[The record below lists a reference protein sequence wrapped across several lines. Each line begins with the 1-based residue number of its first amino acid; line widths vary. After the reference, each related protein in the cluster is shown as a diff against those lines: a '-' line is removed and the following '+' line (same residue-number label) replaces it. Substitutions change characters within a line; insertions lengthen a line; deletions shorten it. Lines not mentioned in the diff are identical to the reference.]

1 MRQALATVYRF
12 SIIAGTLLPMYL
24 YYVFLWYRRKWLGIR
39 TTREKWRA
47 THRKYAKRFYR
58 MAVKLKGGMIKVGQ
72 LISARV
78 DVMPREWIEELSLL
92 QDSVPPTPWPY
103 IHKTLKAELG
113 GEPDGIFEWIDH
125 NALAAASFG
134 QVHRARTKEGEEV
147 VLKIQHEDI
156 EFKLK
161 VDLWMLRTAV
171 KMFNIFIPRTDLSV
185 IGREMS
191 HALSNELSYEQEAAY
206 CETIGNNFAGFT
218 GGVVIPRVIRKY
230 TTRHVI
236 CMEFF
241 DGYKI
246 TNFAKMKELEI
257 DRRETLTMI
266 LNAWTKMMYQDGVFQ
281 SDPHP
286 GNLMFNKIGGKV
298 VVCVLDFGQ
307 VKILPKEFHQK
318 LLAAV
323 FAFLSR
329 DVNQFLPALKG
340 LGVLGDADLE
350 AVRPILSEFFQHYFH
365 LSPQEAKNLD
375 FRKIR
380 EDVLA
385 TIEKIDRITI
395 PNDIIL
401 YGRTFSL
408 LSGLATQIDK
418 TANMFLIAKP
428 FIMQTLMTMNAPAA
442 QPAAPAAAA
451 PAS

>member
-1 MRQALATVYRF
+1 MKQAIATIQRF
-12 SIIAGTLLPMYL
+12 SIIAGTLFPMYL
-24 YYVFLWYRRKWLGIR
+24 HYVFLWYRRKWFGIR
-39 TTREKWRA
+39 TRRAKWREI
-47 THRKYAKRFYR
+47 HRHYARKFYN
-58 MAVKLKGGMIKVGQ
+58 MAIRLKGGMIKVGQ

-78 DVMPREWIEELSLL
+78 DVMPRAWIEELSLL
-92 QDSVPPTPWPY
+92 QDKVPPTPWPY
-103 IHKTLKAELG
+103 IEKTLRRELG
-113 GEPDGIFEWIDH
+113 GNPDEIFDWIDH
-125 NALAAASFG
+125 EALAAASFG
-134 QVHRARTKEGEEV
+134 QVHRARTREDEDV
-147 VLKIQHEDI
+147 VLKIQHPDI

-171 KMFNIFIPRTDLSV
+171 KLFNIFIPRTDLSV

-191 HALSNELSYEQEAAY
+191 QALSTELSYEQEAAY
-206 CETIGNNFAGFT
+206 CEAIGTNFEGYAG
-218 GGVVIPRVIRKY
+218 GIKIPRVIRKY

-236 CMEFF
+236 CLEYF

-246 TNFAKMKELEI
+246 TNFEKMKELGL
-257 DRRETLTMI
+257 DRREMLTII
-266 LNAWTKMMYQDGVFQ
+266 LNGWTKMMYEHGIFQ

-286 GNLMFNKIGGKV
+286 GNLLFNRIDGKP

-307 VKILPKEFHQK
+307 VKILPPEFHQK
-318 LLAAV
+318 LLQAV

-329 DVNQFLPALKG
+329 DVDKFLPALKN

-350 AVRPILSEFFQHYFH
+350 VVRPILADFFNHYFH
-365 LSPQEAKNLD
+365 LSPQEAKELD

-380 EDVLA
+380 DDVVG
-385 TIEKIDRITI
+385 TIEKIERITI

-428 FIMQTLMTMNAPAA
+428 FIMQTLMTMSAKQAASRPVAPSAA
-442 QPAAPAAAA
+442 
-451 PAS
+451 

>member
-1 MRQALATVYRF
+1 
-12 SIIAGTLLPMYL
+12 MYL
-24 YYVFLWYRRKWLGIR
+24 HYVYFWYRRKWFGIK
-39 TTREKWRA
+39 TKRERWREV
-47 THRKYAKRFYR
+47 HRMYAQRFYR

-72 LISARV
+72 LVSARV
-78 DVMPREWIEELSLL
+78 DVMPKEWIQELALL
-92 QDSVPPTPWPY
+92 QDKVPATPWPY
-103 IHKTLKAELG
+103 IEKTLRHELG
-113 GEPDGIFEWIDH
+113 GDPDEIFNWIDH

-134 QVHRARTKEGEEV
+134 QVHRARTRDDEDV
-147 VLKIQHEDI
+147 VLKIQHPDI

-171 KMFNIFIPRTDLSV
+171 KLFNIFLPRTDLSV

-191 HALSNELSYEQEAAY
+191 QALSTELSYEQEASY
-206 CETIGNNFAGFT
+206 CETIGNNFKGYTAGIK
-218 GGVVIPRVIRKY
+218 IPRVIRKY
-230 TTRHVI
+230 TTKHVI
-236 CMEFF
+236 CLEYF

-246 TNFAKMKELEI
+246 TNFEKMKELEL
-257 DRRETLTMI
+257 DRREMLTII
-266 LNAWTKMMYQDGVFQ
+266 LNGWTKMMYEHGVFQ

-286 GNLMFNKIGGKV
+286 GNLLFNKIDGKP

-307 VKILPKEFHQK
+307 VKVLPKDFHQK
-318 LLAAV
+318 LLQAV

-329 DVNQFLPALKG
+329 DVNKFLPALKN

-350 AVRPILSEFFQHYFH
+350 VVRPILGDFFNHYFH

-380 EDVLA
+380 DDVLA
-385 TIEKIDRITI
+385 TVEKIEQVTI

-418 TANMFLIAKP
+418 TANMFMIAKP
-428 FIMQTLMTMNAPAA
+428 YIMQTLMTMNMQQAA
-442 QPAAPAAAA
+442 KPPAAAA
-451 PAS
+451 PAQPAPA